1 VIGVMPRD
9 FVFRDTRRGF
19 WIQVTPRLRV
29 DRGSHY
35 LNCVAW
41 RDHRGSDEGG
51 FCYSCYLPNTLSAL
65 VSIFFL
71 SAALSLP

>member
-1 VIGVMPRD
+1 VVAAPQNGHKRYHQPDGSAGHRTYRVIGVMPRD

-51 FCYSCYLPNTLSAL
+51 FC
-65 VSIFFL
+65 
-71 SAALSLP
+71 